1 MTRRDV
7 LKRFSEAVGAGDTA
21 AIARISESG
30 PGIVNAANAHRNVP
44 LGVAIGTRRLDIVR
58 QLVELGADPRH
69 CNHGGHSMLDAAAYG
84 GHEGNA
90 RYLIERG
97 LHHRSCITPPSVT
110 SRQ

>member
-44 LGVAIGTRRLDIVR
+44 LGVAIGTGR
-58 QLVELGADPRH
+58 
-69 CNHGGHSMLDAAAYG
+69 
-84 GHEGNA
+84 
-90 RYLIERG
+90 

>member
-30 PGIVNAANAHRNVP
+30 PGIVNAANARRNVP

-69 CNHGGHSMLDAAAYG
+69 CN
-84 GHEGNA
+84 
-90 RYLIERG
+90 
-97 LHHRSCITPPSVT
+97 
-110 SRQ
+110 